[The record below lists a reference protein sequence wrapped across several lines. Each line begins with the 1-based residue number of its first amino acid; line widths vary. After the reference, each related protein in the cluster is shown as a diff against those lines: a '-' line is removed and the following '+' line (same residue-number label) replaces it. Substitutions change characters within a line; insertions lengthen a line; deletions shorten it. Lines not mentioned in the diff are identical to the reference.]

1 MTSEVTATPT
11 PAATPVSEPRRL
23 ATGTYIVRNSNS
35 GDGKL
40 QIDNGLTQDA
50 AVLLAPELSSKAVI
64 SVYMQSGDEF
74 TITGIPDGNYI
85 VYYRIGTD
93 WDSDMDKFTQPG
105 QNGRFEDTLN
115 FETTSDKYTTYELTL
130 QPVEGGTAET
140 YEVNDANMPST

>member
-1 MTSEVTATPT
+1 M
-11 PAATPVSEPRRL
+11 
-23 ATGTYIVRNSNS
+23 
-35 GDGKL
+35 
-40 QIDNGLTQDA
+40 
-50 AVLLAPELSSKAVI
+50 LLAPELSSKAVI